1 MYKIAVASSD
11 GKNIDVSFGGAV
23 FFDIYK
29 VSGKEYCLDEKREVP
44 ASGTGS
50 KVSQDG
56 SCGSIGNAFGSN
68 AKCGGEKSAGGGCG
82 TGRGCGGNEGA
93 ADKVEIVSDCRCIV
107 CKKIGFQATK
117 QLEKKAIIGFDVECS
132 IEEALIK
139 IINYFDKVDSH
150 QSLRG
155 LAKEL

>member
-11 GKNIDVSFGGAV
+11 GKNIDVSFGGAA

-50 KVSQDG
+50 KVSQGG
-56 SCGSIGNAFGSN
+56 SCGGIGNACGSN
-68 AKCGGEKSAGGGCG
+68 TKCGC
-82 TGRGCGGNEGA
+82 NEGA
-93 ADKVEIVSDCRCIV
+93 ADKVEIISDCRCIV
-107 CKKIGFQATK
+107 CKKIGFQAAK
-117 QLEKKAIIGFDVECS
+117 QLEKRAIVGFDVECS

-139 IINYFDKVDSH
+139 IINYFDKMDSH